1 MASLRSPLRLV
12 VVVCGE
18 FQTCGWILHDL
29 IFKWVD
35 FYYKLISRQ
44 PCHMSLSS
52 IADLDVFCLVAT
64 ILFILFSFQFPGGG
78 PGGMPGLPGIPVSAM
93 QQRLDLASVTM
104 AQSLSLSDQHRHLMT
119 LAGAGNSA
127 AAAQAVAAAAA
138 SQGLG
143 GPHGPPPGPNPEKL
157 GMTNVSFDFFIFV

>member
-18 FQTCGWILHDL
+18 FQTCGRILHDL

-35 FYYKLISRQ
+35 FYYKLISHQ
-44 PCHMSLSS
+44 AILVIIQLYLSRC
-52 IADLDVFCLVAT
+52 V
-64 ILFILFSFQFPGGG
+64 LFSFHHFIYFSFQFPGGG
-78 PGGMPGLPGIPVSAM
+78 PGGMPGLPGSPVSAM
-93 QQRLDLASVTM
+93 QQRLDLSSVTM

-127 AAAQAVAAAAA
+127 AAAAAVAASAAGA
-138 SQGLG
+138 GGLA
-143 GPHGPPPGPNPEKL
+143 GPHGPPPGPNPEKI